1 MAVQIQVWK
10 TFIQDKTWEAG
21 HIMSFVLYVVVV
33 AKNCVNMR
41 PMTRLM
47 TFFDNCV
54 FFEELWHTKKS
65 YEQGHLSSRNLE
77 AVQSST
83 KFSLSGKKTVI
94 IGHIYII
101 FSICHM
107 IGNCEKILSF
117 SSNIRHERQ
126 KQKRNLKRFCNQIKL
141 YDMT

>member
-1 MAVQIQVWK
+1 MNRDIYQVVILK
-10 TFIQDKTWEAG
+10 
-21 HIMSFVLYVVVV
+21 
-33 AKNCVNMR
+33 
-41 PMTRLM
+41 
-47 TFFDNCV
+47 
-54 FFEELWHTKKS
+54 
-65 YEQGHLSSRNLE
+65 
-77 AVQSST
+77 QSSQAQ
-83 KFSLSGKKTVI
+83 SLVWVGKKTVI